1 MADETPSGTFE
12 GGRRSRRD
20 TLLGVIRRFW
30 RLWGFAVF
38 MVVVLIIFREI
49 VLPFIFAVLLAYLL
63 APLVRRL
70 APYVG
75 RGGSVLVLYT
85 VLIALLGLFFGVLL
99 PAVVKDFA
107 RLRDAAPELVTKANE
122 EWLPDASGWLDK
134 NFGDVMPGG
143 ETDSGGGVED
153 GASPGGPASQVV
165 ITPGSDG
172 SFSVDLDNLNLEI
185 QESSNG
191 GYVISPNEQRS
202 QDFADVLRQLVAEK
216 GGELTVAVGSAIQ
229 AVVVGVM
236 SFLTKL
242 VITFMLAAF
251 ILVDIDRVVNFVRS
265 LVPREYRR
273 DYQRILKGVDAG
285 MAGVIR
291 GQLSICLVN
300 GALTLIGLLVLKVK
314 YAFLLALLAAGFS
327 LIPIFGTIVSS
338 IPILIVA
345 LVSDGEGLALWKSLG
360 MLAWIAGIHLIEAN
374 YLNPRIIGSSAHIHP
389 VVVVFA
395 LLAGESVYGLTG
407 ALLAVPVA
415 SIIQT
420 VFVYVKDRTP
430 ALAETIPPDGAP
442 GERGPPSETGS
453 HQAVPRPKTESQSGM
468 LSLEGAVAD
477 SSDAE
482 APVSE

>member
-1 MADETPSGTFE
+1 M
-12 GGRRSRRD
+12 
-20 TLLGVIRRFW
+20 IRRFW

-38 MVVVLIIFREI
+38 MVVVLVIFREI

-75 RGGSVLVLYT
+75 RGGSVIVLYT
-85 VLIALLGLFFGVLL
+85 VIVALLGLFFGFLL

-107 RLRDAAPELVTKANE
+107 RLRDAAPEIVTKANE
-122 EWLPDASGWLDK
+122 EWLPDASGWLDE
-134 NFGDVMPGG
+134 NFGDVLPGG
-143 ETDSGGGVED
+143 DEPEVDENGE
-153 GASPGGPASQVV
+153 PLPEPASQLV
-165 ITPGSDG
+165 ITPHSDG
-172 SFSVDLDNLNLEI
+172 SFAVDLEGLNLEI
-185 QESSNG
+185 QESGSG
-191 GYVISPNEQRS
+191 GYIIAPHEERT

-251 ILVDIDRVVNFVRS
+251 ILVDVDRVVNFVRS

-273 DYQRILKGVDAG
+273 DYGRILKGVDEG

-291 GQLSICLVN
+291 GQLLICLVN
-300 GALTLIGLLVLKVK
+300 GALTLIGLLILKVK
-314 YAFLLALLAAGFS
+314 YAFLLALMAAGFS
-327 LIPIFGTIVSS
+327 LIPVFGTIVSS

-420 VFVYVKDRTP
+420 IFVYIKDRTP
-430 ALAETIPPDGAP
+430 ALAETIPPGGQLD
-442 GERGPPSETGS
+442 RGPPTETGS
-453 HQAVPRPKTESQSGM
+453 HEAIPRPETESTSGM
-468 LSLEGAVAD
+468 ISLEEVGVD
-477 SSDAE
+477 PGEAE
-482 APVSE
+482 APASE